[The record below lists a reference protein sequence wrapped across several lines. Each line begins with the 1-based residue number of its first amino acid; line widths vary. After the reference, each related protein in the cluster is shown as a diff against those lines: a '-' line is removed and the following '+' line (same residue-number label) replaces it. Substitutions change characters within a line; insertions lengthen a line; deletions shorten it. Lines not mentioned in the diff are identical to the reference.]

1 MHGLVAPGWKVPL
14 GHLVV
19 AQRGVVVVGCR
30 WAAQGVG
37 GPVPGEGTG
46 EDRGAGRLSAVKSAL
61 KGAKAM
67 RSFLSGT
74 PWAGRPVMAAVCVL
88 PLPGEET
95 AFVDARYGC
104 WLPVSSPPVSS
115 PPVSSPPASS
125 PPVSS
130 PPVSSPPV
138 SSPPVSSPAVIVN
151 DLWVGHVGRL
161 PAWLASGDGLQPDE
175 RAALCVYLSGEL
187 CAKRGERQALWSLP
201 ERAGP
206 PVSRTCLRSPALSAQ
221 LADENG
227 VLRHLRLQ
235 ERQTEVR
242 PERPL
247 TGAR

>member
-115 PPVSSPPASS
+115 P
-125 PPVSS
+125 
-130 PPVSSPPV
+130 
-138 SSPPVSSPAVIVN
+138 AVIVN
-151 DLWVGHVGRL
+151 DLWVGHVGRF
-161 PAWLASGDGLQPDE
+161 PAWLASGDGLQADE
-175 RAALCVYLSGEL
+175 RTALCVYLSGEL

-201 ERAGP
+201 ERAGS
-206 PVSRTCLRSPALSAQ
+206 PVSRACLRSPGLSAQ

-227 VLRHLRLQ
+227 VLRHLGLQ
-235 ERQTEVR
+235 ERRTEVR